1 MQHIAERGVRTI
13 KSMIDK
19 RLEAN
24 PDAHWYD
31 AKILAHALVTYN
43 FKNIHSVTKMTPAQA
58 REPKNRLDVKFNLE
72 LQRKHNRIYPDVS
85 VGDKVR
91 IYKKKSKFAK
101 ERVGVW
107 TDTIHT
113 VEDIK
118 ESQGQNF
125 YYVKD
130 RERPLLRYEILKLT

>member
-1 MQHIAERGVRTI
+1 
-13 KSMIDK
+13 
-19 RLEAN
+19 
-24 PDAHWYD
+24 
-31 AKILAHALVTYN
+31 
-43 FKNIHSVTKMTPAQA
+43 MTPAKA

-72 LQRKHNRIYPDVS
+72 LQRKHNRMYPDVN

-107 TDTIHT
+107 TNTIHT

>member
-1 MQHIAERGVRTI
+1 
-13 KSMIDK
+13 
-19 RLEAN
+19 
-24 PDAHWYD
+24 
-31 AKILAHALVTYN
+31 
-43 FKNIHSVTKMTPAQA
+43 MTPAQA

-72 LQRKHNRIYPDVS
+72 LQRKHNRMYPDVS

-125 YYVKD
+125 
-130 RERPLLRYEILKLT
+130 LLC